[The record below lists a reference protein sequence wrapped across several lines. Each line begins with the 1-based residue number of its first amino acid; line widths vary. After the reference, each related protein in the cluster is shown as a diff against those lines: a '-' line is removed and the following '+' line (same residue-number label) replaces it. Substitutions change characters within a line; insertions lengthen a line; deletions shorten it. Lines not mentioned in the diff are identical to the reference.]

1 MILIKEVL
9 HLNPQI
15 GIVIIDD
22 NVHIGSSCTIDRGKI
37 DYTYIGKNSMID
49 NMVHIAHNVHNW

>member
-1 MILIKEVL
+1 MGFFKFKSSNRYCL
-9 HLNPQI
+9 
-15 GIVIIDD
+15 IDD

-49 NMVHIAHNVHNW
+49 NMVHIAHNVHYW